1 MLWSA
6 LLLLASSAE
15 HAHAYSRGVSFNGC
29 NGCHG
34 EGEQSAILTLT
45 PAGFGPGDTVTG
57 RLTVTG
63 AGSVVGVFLEPTD
76 GTIESVSGGG
86 LMRSAEGLTHAG
98 PRAMSGGRAEFE
110 FRWTAPSAPGAVRF
124 ELSSVVANGNG
135 RSSGDG
141 AADESFDFVYG
152 CSPAELYRDYDGDG
166 HGQAALPRIQCEGTM
181 PMGYAALGDDC
192 NDSDERAHPGADEV
206 CNQRDDNCNGETDED
221 SVPVTHYPDGDNDG
235 YYSLAERESG
245 ESFFGCSELGSGWAA
260 EPGDCAPRDAN
271 IHPGAEDVCNSFDD
285 DCDYDVDERVRP
297 QCGQGWCRREAF
309 SCNAEDCIPGDP
321 LAETCNYFDDD
332 CDGGV
337 DEDSCP
343 SGQGCFEFECVPE
356 DEIPDPPG
364 TTPSSGGCS
373 ASPLH
378 AVPLGFAL
386 AAIVLVF
393 RRRQRS

>member
-1 MLWSA
+1 MVWCALFMLV
-6 LLLLASSAE
+6 SSAE
-15 HAHAYSRGVSFNGC
+15 PAHAYSRGVSFNGC

-34 EGEQSAILTLT
+34 EGDQTATLTLT
-45 PAGFGPGDTVTG
+45 PSAFGPGDTVTG

-63 AGSVVGVFLEPTD
+63 AGAVVGVFLEPTEGAID
-76 GTIESVSGGG
+76 SVSGGG

-98 PRAMSGGRAEFE
+98 PRTMSGGRAEFE
-110 FRWTAPSAPGAVRF
+110 FRWTAPSTAGAVRF
-124 ELSSVVANGNG
+124 ELSSVVANNNG

-141 AADESFDFVYG
+141 AEDDSFDFVYG
-152 CSPAELYRDYDGDG
+152 CSPAEFFRDYDGDG
-166 HGQAALPRIQCEGTM
+166 HGQAALPRVQCAGSM
-181 PMGYAALGDDC
+181 PMGYAAVGDDC
-192 NDSDERAHPGADEV
+192 NDSDERAHPGAAEV
-206 CNQRDDNCNGETDED
+206 CNQRDDNCNDETDEE

-245 ESFFGCSELGSGWAA
+245 ETFFGCSEIGSGWAA
-260 EPGDCAPRDAN
+260 EPGDCAPRDET
-271 IHPGAEDVCNSFDD
+271 IHPGAEDVCNGFDD

-309 SCNAEDCIPGDP
+309 SCNVDDCLPGDP
-321 LAETCNYFDDD
+321 LAESCNYFDDD

-364 TTPSSGGCS
+364 TAPSSSGCS
-373 ASPLH
+373 AAPLS
-378 AVPLGFAL
+378 AVPFGFAIL
-386 AAIVLVF
+386 AIVAF
-393 RRRQRS
+393 RRRQRR